1 MLDTLLLQLFVFLMY
16 RRTFGNGLMETKACL
31 VLAIIPSGLILSA
44 DLLIQLLPSCFNLII
59 KSLVVVKLA

>member
-31 VLAIIPSGLILSA
+31 VLANIPSGLIYM
-44 DLLIQLLPSCFNLII
+44 DLLIQLLPSYFSLII
-59 KSLVVVKLA
+59 IIVVQLA